1 MFLHEI
7 EASLKERK
15 LEEYSLSKL
24 IGCKEYAQ
32 IVLTNLDRSARE
44 IKSYVIAEMP
54 FGDIAS
60 TELKNLKNEL
70 ASRIDAEMQVYE
82 DFYQRA
88 DKEITKRL
96 EAPEKL

>member
-1 MFLHEI
+1 MMLHEI
-7 EASLKERK
+7 EAYLKERK

-32 IVLTNLDRSARE
+32 IIITNLERSAEE
-44 IKSYVIAEMP
+44 IDDYVIAKMP

-60 TELKNLKNEL
+60 SELKNLKNEL
-70 ASRIDAEMQVYE
+70 ASRIEAEMQVYE

-88 DKEITKRL
+88 DKEIAQRL
-96 EAPEKL
+96 ETK

>member
-7 EASLKERK
+7 EAYLKKRK
-15 LEEYSLSKL
+15 LEEFSLSRL
-24 IGCKEYAQ
+24 IACKEYVQ
-32 IVLTNLDRSARE
+32 ITITNLDRSAKE
-44 IKSYVIAEMP
+44 IKDYVIAETP

-60 TELKNLKNEL
+60 SELKNLKNEL

-96 EAPEKL
+96 EATDK

>member
-1 MFLHEI
+1 MMLNEI
-7 EASLKERK
+7 EASLKKRK

-24 IGCKEYAQ
+24 IGCKEYAG
-32 IVLTNLDRSARE
+32 IVLTNLERSAEE
-44 IKSYVIAEMP
+44 IDDYVIAKMP

-60 TELKNLKNEL
+60 SELKNLKNEL
-70 ASRIDAEMQVYE
+70 ASRINAEMQVYE

-96 EAPEKL
+96 EATDK

>member
-7 EASLKERK
+7 EAYLKKRK
-15 LEEYSLSKL
+15 LEEYSLSRL
-24 IGCKEYAQ
+24 IGCKEYAR
-32 IVLTNLDRSARE
+32 IVLTNLERSADE
-44 IKSYVIAEMP
+44 IDDYVIAETP

-70 ASRIDAEMQVYE
+70 ASRIEAEAEVYE

-96 EAPEKL
+96 EATDK

>member
-44 IKSYVIAEMP
+44 IKSYVIAEEP
-54 FGDIAS
+54 FGGDIAC
-60 TELKNLKNEL
+60 TEVKNLKNEL
-70 ASRIDAEMQVYE
+70 ASRIERQAQVYR
-82 DFYQRA
+82 DFSQRLDEEICRRLDGT
-88 DKEITKRL
+88 DK
-96 EAPEKL
+96 

>member
-7 EASLKERK
+7 ETYLKERK
-15 LEEYSLSKL
+15 LEEYSLSRL

-32 IVLTNLDRSARE
+32 IVITNLERSANE
-44 IKSYVIAEMP
+44 IEDYVIAETP

-60 TELKNLKNEL
+60 TEVKNLKNEL

-82 DFYQRA
+82 DFYLRA

-96 EAPEKL
+96 EATDK